1 MKHIIIIGSGLGGL
15 TCGYILSKNG
25 FKVTILEKG
34 AQLGGCLQTFV
45 RHGAK
50 FETGMHYIGSV
61 EEGQL
66 LHKFFNYLSL
76 FPDVQLRSLDTRAYD
91 IISIG
96 GDRFPFAN
104 GSENFTEQLSK
115 YFPDEANN
123 LQNYWLAIGDVT
135 KSSPLHALRT
145 TNDPI
150 ILNPDHVKLS
160 YDSFLENITKNEL
173 LRLVLA
179 GNLPLYAGEK
189 GKTPI
194 YIPAF
199 INDFYNRSAYRIVG
213 GSETVAQSLARSIR
227 TMGGEI
233 ISSAEVVRI
242 NCSDKQAVSVTL
254 CSGDKLHADYFIS
267 NIHPA
272 RMVELL
278 ETSLIRKAYRERIRG
293 LNNTISN
300 FTVYIHF
307 KKDSLPYL
315 NSNFYHYDTPA
326 DVWRGRHYS
335 RETYPNSF
343 LYMHL
348 CSSVGQQFVNTAVLI
363 SYMDFDDVAQWASTK
378 IGRRGEEYEN
388 FKREKAEKLLTLLER
403 QLPGT
408 RQNIEHCYTSSP
420 LTYLDYTGTER
431 GSMYGVLRD
440 CNESIHSLVSQRTR
454 IPNLFQTGQNVNSHG
469 ILGVIIGSILTS
481 GELIGVNTI
490 VEQIRMCCNL
500 PTD

>member
-25 FKVTILEKG
+25 FKVTVLEKG
-34 AQLGGCLQTFV
+34 AQLGGCLQTFTRRGV
-45 RHGAK
+45 K

-76 FPDVQLRSLDTRAYD
+76 LPDVKLRPLNKQAYD

-96 GDRFPFAN
+96 GERYPFAN
-104 GSENFTEQLSK
+104 GTENFTEMLSQ
-115 YFPDEANN
+115 YFPGERKN
-123 LQNYWLAIGDVT
+123 LQNYWQAIGEVT

-145 TNDPI
+145 TDEPI
-150 ILNPDHVKLS
+150 ILNPDHVKQS
-160 YDSFLENITKNEL
+160 YDSFLESITQNEL

-199 INDFYNRSAYRIVG
+199 INDFYNRSTYRIVG
-213 GSETVAQSLARSIR
+213 GSETVAHSLVRSIR
-227 TMGGEI
+227 AMGGEVL
-233 ISSAEVVRI
+233 SSTEVVKI
-242 NCSDKQAVSVTL
+242 NCNDRQAVSVTL
-254 CSGDKLHADYFIS
+254 RNGDELYADCFIS
-267 NIHPA
+267 NTHPA
-272 RMVELL
+272 RMVEML
-278 ETSLIRKAYRERIRG
+278 ETSLIRKSYHDRIRS

-335 RETYPNSF
+335 RENYPNSF

-348 CSSVGQQFVNTAVLI
+348 CASAEQQCANTAVLI
-363 SYMDFDDVAQWASTK
+363 SYMDFDDVARWAGTK
-378 IGRRGEEYEN
+378 IGRRGEDYEN
-388 FKREKAEKLLTLLER
+388 FKREKAERLLALLES
-403 QLPGT
+403 QIPGT
-408 RQNIEHCYTSSP
+408 RQNIEHFYTSSP
-420 LTYLDYTGTER
+420 LTYRDYTGTER

-490 VEQIRMCCNL
+490 VEQIKR
-500 PTD
+500 